1 MLQRVGVPARG
12 GPRGAPEQR
21 DPPRESPAVVGT
33 VASVARGPWDVQV
46 EATTVVTRAPQ
57 EEMDLLLAQ
66 REEVRPAR
74 SGFGATSG
82 SASWMTTTQMGVF
95 LCQHHRPPYGQSRG
109 SLRLKSPASPM
120 MTTTKPVDCQ
130 YCCCPPV
137 GRQRKACAGGEDASA
152 SGIPSAGE
160 KGEGSKQSP
169 FLFPMWMRQQMR
181 NQRRH
186 Q

>member
-1 MLQRVGVPARG
+1 MLQRVEVPARR
-12 GPRGAPEQR
+12 GPGGAPEQR

-33 VASVARGPWDVQV
+33 VASEARGPWDVQV
-46 EATTVVTRAPQ
+46 EEMTVATRAPQ
-57 EEMDLLLAQ
+57 GETDLLLAQ

-82 SASWMTTTQMGVF
+82 SASWMTTTQTGGIF
-95 LCQHHRPPYGQSRG
+95 CQLHRPPCGQSRG
-109 SLRLKSPASPM
+109 SLRPKSPASPT

-130 YCCCPPV
+130 CCCCPPV
-137 GRQRKACAGGEDASA
+137 GRQRNACAGGEDASA

-169 FLFPMWMRQQMR
+169 FLFPMWMQQQMR
-181 NQRRH
+181 N
-186 Q
+186 